1 MKVNLNKEIKK
12 ISGIEIIAES
22 PKEAYIQ
29 AILARGNR
37 KIGNVILN
45 AHIMGGVKNF
55 KKALKQYNLS
65 EEACLYREF
74 AENEILPW
82 NNIDI
87 GVTSEYFK
95 EELIKAKQGLKTI
108 ECFEGCKR
116 CGVCD

>member
-1 MKVNLNKEIKK
+1 MPSAKGDFLFLFLIFLKALYKALQLYK
-12 ISGIEIIAES
+12 S
-22 PKEAYIQ
+22 
-29 AILARGNR
+29 
-37 KIGNVILN
+37 
-45 AHIMGGVKNF
+45 F